1 MFPYYVN
8 FLYISHMKIIDKSTG
23 EKHSVDILPVEP
35 DEFKTLRKER
45 YFFDWKIEKNREVY
59 KLQIKGSSDI
69 LGLVSIER
77 IPREWRIHI
86 RLLTV
91 SKENK
96 GREKKYENIA
106 GNLIAFVAKIAIR
119 EFGELACVSLR
130 PKSQI
135 AKHYVEKYN
144 MNITGMTLSLEV
156 PEIID
161 LINLYDN
168 D

>member
-1 MFPYYVN
+1 
-8 FLYISHMKIIDKSTG
+8 MKIIEISTG
-23 EKHSVDILPVEP
+23 EKYSVDILPVEI

-45 YFFDWKIEKNREVY
+45 YFFDWKIEKNQEVY

-77 IPREWRIHI
+77 ISQEWRIHI

-96 GREKKYENIA
+96 GNKKKYDKIA
-106 GNLIAFVAKIAIR
+106 GNLITYVAKIAIR

-135 AKHYVEKYN
+135 ARHYIDKYN
-144 MNITGMTLSLEV
+144 MNITGMTLSIEV

-161 LINLYDN
+161 LINLYDY

>member
-1 MFPYYVN
+1 M
-8 FLYISHMKIIDKSTG
+8 
-23 EKHSVDILPVEP
+23 PVEI
-35 DEFKTLRKER
+35 DEFKTLRKDR
-45 YFFDWKIEKNREVY
+45 YFFDWNTEKDHEVY
-59 KLQIKGSSDI
+59 KLQIEASSDI

-77 IPREWRIHI
+77 IPQEWRIHI

-96 GREKKYENIA
+96 GTEKKYDRII
-106 GNLIAFVAKIAIR
+106 GNLLAFVAKIAIR

-130 PKSQI
+130 PKGQI
-135 AKHYVEKYN
+135 AQHYIDKYN
-144 MNITGMTLSLEV
+144 MNITGVTLSIEV